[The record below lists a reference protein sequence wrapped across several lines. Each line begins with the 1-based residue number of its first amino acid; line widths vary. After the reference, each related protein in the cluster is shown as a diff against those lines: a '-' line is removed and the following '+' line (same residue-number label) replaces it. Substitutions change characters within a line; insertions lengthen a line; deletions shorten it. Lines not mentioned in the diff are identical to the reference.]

1 MGGTASTLRGHTQV
15 LRAKAETP
23 HKPGPDLLPGLGGS
37 PPWEVGAA
45 VALCHRKSRWLIQW
59 GPM

>member
-1 MGGTASTLRGHTQV
+1 MGGTASTLGGHTHV

-37 PPWEVGAA
+37 PWEVGGGCGC
-45 VALCHRKSRWLIQW
+45 LPS
-59 GPM
+59 

>member
-37 PPWEVGAA
+37 PWEVGAA
-45 VALCHRKSRWLIQW
+45 VALGHHKSWWLTHW